1 MAAINTEFAETKVFF
16 AVESFPAGGV
26 GGARLLLSLAVGRR
40 NFSGMFPHQSEMLS
54 HLIDVAPLGRRFVLG
69 NTVAPFDRFRFES
82 LWRLWRRRLW
92 RRRRCRRHRRR
103 CRRWAQNYNVVIRL
117 PRRTAD

>member
-82 LWRLWRRRLW
+82 LWRLWRRWSRWRLL
-92 RRRRCRRHRRR
+92 R
-103 CRRWAQNYNVVIRL
+103 VVCIVPSL
-117 PRRTAD
+117 QEVAPKCT